1 MVSTITSVE
10 KVAIPEGYKQT
21 EVGVIPENWNV
32 SSLLEIAHLERG
44 KFSAR
49 PRNDPRFF
57 NGRMP
62 FIQTGD
68 ISRFNGKNVT
78 FSQTLNEQGI
88 KVSRVFP
95 KNTLFFTI
103 AANIGDV
110 AIVPYSVACP
120 DSLIAINTRTHI
132 NKYWLIQA
140 LKYRKKEFELL
151 ATSNAQLNINLEKL
165 NPYLLPVPSQEEQTA
180 IANALSDVDNLII
193 SLETLIAKKSAIK
206 TAAMQQLLTGK
217 KRLPSFEKLGTNQGA
232 KQGSD
237 HLADNNSTN
246 DATQI
251 NASLTKDTGQ
261 TAPRPG
267 YKQTE
272 LGEIPE
278 DWEIVEFGSLVD
290 YVKGYPFKSSEYT
303 SDGARVIRVSDTTFD
318 SIKDDGC
325 VYVSKDSVKKYKKW
339 QLRENDLIFSTV
351 GSKPPMYDS
360 LVGKAVIVTAAHDG
374 SLLNQNA
381 VIIRS
386 KVKSGS
392 FQKLLLNHFRME
404 RYIDHIEIIY
414 RGNANQAS
422 ITLENLFEFKLPLPK
437 DKKEQTAIANVLSDM
452 DTELDALQQRL
463 SKTQK
468 IKQGMM
474 QELLTGKTRLI

>member
-1 MVSTITSVE
+1 MASVE
-10 KVAIPEGYKQT
+10 QVKIPEGYKQT

-151 ATSNAQLNINLEKL
+151 ATSNAQLNIN
-165 NPYLLPVPSQEEQTA
+165 
-180 IANALSDVDNLII
+180 
-193 SLETLIAKKSAIK
+193 
-206 TAAMQQLLTGK
+206 
-217 KRLPSFEKLGTNQGA
+217 
-232 KQGSD
+232 
-237 HLADNNSTN
+237 
-246 DATQI
+246 
-251 NASLTKDTGQ
+251 
-261 TAPRPG
+261 
-267 YKQTE
+267 
-272 LGEIPE
+272 
-278 DWEIVEFGSLVD
+278 
-290 YVKGYPFKSSEYT
+290 
-303 SDGARVIRVSDTTFD
+303 
-318 SIKDDGC
+318 
-325 VYVSKDSVKKYKKW
+325 
-339 QLRENDLIFSTV
+339 
-351 GSKPPMYDS
+351 
-360 LVGKAVIVTAAHDG
+360 
-374 SLLNQNA
+374 
-381 VIIRS
+381 
-386 KVKSGS
+386 
-392 FQKLLLNHFRME
+392 
-404 RYIDHIEIIY
+404 
-414 RGNANQAS
+414 
-422 ITLENLFEFKLPLPK
+422 
-437 DKKEQTAIANVLSDM
+437 
-452 DTELDALQQRL
+452 
-463 SKTQK
+463 
-468 IKQGMM
+468 
-474 QELLTGKTRLI
+474 